1 MVAPTA
7 IYNYLQPFITSLAPI
22 LGLGLYCL
30 YLWQTTGDPFFF
42 LTSQPIFGA
51 NRSSHLILLP
61 QVYWRYFKI
70 FITAAHDSRFYVSVI
85 EFLIFNFIFIVLIL
99 DLIKIINFK
108 IKGLKSYKLQVTS
121 YNELGLN
128 LFSFANLILPTLTG
142 TFSSIPRYSL
152 FSLSFF
158 IYIAQIKSNFIKYF
172 IFGIFVILHILLLG
186 YFSQGYFISWC
197 FNVTSYKLQVTSYK
211 LNDKAFIFPKG
222 WLKRIE
228 FFPR

>member
-1 MVAPTA
+1 MSETRNSKLE
-7 IYNYLQPFITSLAPI
+7 IRNKFE
-22 LGLGLYCL
+22 
-30 YLWQTTGDPFFF
+30 FF
-42 LTSQPIFGA
+42 L
-51 NRSSHLILLP
+51 
-61 QVYWRYFKI
+61 KI

-186 YFSQGYFISWC
+186 YFSQGYFIS
-197 FNVTSYKLQVTSYK
+197 
-211 LNDKAFIFPKG
+211 
-222 WLKRIE
+222 
-228 FFPR
+228 